1 VRRDTVAPGRERTVP
16 DAQQDAPSPWE
27 TAAAWPSGGR
37 PERARR
43 SPSGDWPEAPAES
56 VPGPR
61 RGDEAAPGK
70 AATTSDL
77 PRRSARKPA
86 ARSAGDA
93 GGETWSFFSRVPK
106 EPADGAGPGPD
117 AAPRA
122 DALYAESRKR
132 LAAEPSEPAAA
143 DGPAAGKRAAAEP
156 AAAEPAAADRDEPA
170 AAAPGEQ
177 AVAPEAA
184 ALGPEAE
191 DEPSAES
198 APGATTDP
206 SATAGSR
213 PARDR
218 NVQVSVVPGITRYH
232 RGQCILIRFLSQEDL
247 QTMTLQ
253 AAEMASYIPCKA
265 CLPEQILP
273 GD

>member
-1 VRRDTVAPGRERTVP
+1 
-16 DAQQDAPSPWE
+16 
-27 TAAAWPSGGR
+27 
-37 PERARR
+37 
-43 SPSGDWPEAPAES
+43 
-56 VPGPR
+56 
-61 RGDEAAPGK
+61 
-70 AATTSDL
+70 
-77 PRRSARKPA
+77 
-86 ARSAGDA
+86 
-93 GGETWSFFSRVPK
+93 
-106 EPADGAGPGPD
+106 
-117 AAPRA
+117 
-122 DALYAESRKR
+122 
-132 LAAEPSEPAAA
+132 
-143 DGPAAGKRAAAEP
+143 
-156 AAAEPAAADRDEPA
+156 
-170 AAAPGEQ
+170 
-177 AVAPEAA
+177 VAPETA